1 MVHGKRLP
9 AGWAR
14 AALVLLVSLVAVTLV
29 FPGVLRAE
37 EVTITNVFDSE
48 DIINVLRDI
57 SAQTGI
63 NILAEPSVQGWIT
76 LELMDVPLEQALD
89 MIVAPLGYTW
99 VRVGNYYIVGSADTS
114 NPAYP
119 MFTKTEVVN
128 LRYVNADAA
137 SKLLSDFFKPNV
149 KVDAA
154 ANVIVITGT
163 QQVIDRVKADLAMI
177 DKPSAQVVMEA
188 LVVEVTADA
197 GRSLRSDWRYEGSG
211 GTGDSTLPASGFID
225 FVSGVWSGKLNLAG
239 GLNHVLGA
247 IKYLVDSGK
256 ADIHATPKLMAMD
269 GQTAEIFLGRE
280 KYVTV
285 STSTTETTTT
295 TRLESIKT
303 GISLKFTPRITS
315 TGEIILKVEPEV
327 SDAVEVTNGL
337 PVVNRRKVSTTVMV
351 RDGETLVIGGLQLKS
366 EYESKAKF
374 PVLGDLPVLGLLF
387 TNTRKAEV
395 NTETLIFITPTI
407 IYPGT

>member
-76 LELMDVPLEQALD
+76 LELMDVPLEEALD
-89 MIVAPLGYTW
+89 MIVVPLGYTW
-99 VRVGNYYIVGSADTS
+99 VRVGNYYIVGSADVS

-119 MFTKTEVVN
+119 MFTKTEVVD

-137 SKLLSDFFKPNV
+137 SSLLSDFFKPNV
-149 KVDAA
+149 KVDGA
-154 ANVIVITGT
+154 ANIIVITGT

-188 LVVEVTADA
+188 LVIEVTADA
-197 GRSLRSDWRYEGSG
+197 GRSLRSVKRYMPKCGVYLTDQHLIHSVLSG
-211 GTGDSTLPASGFID
+211 
-225 FVSGVWSGKLNLAG
+225 
-239 GLNHVLGA
+239 
-247 IKYLVDSGK
+247 
-256 ADIHATPKLMAMD
+256 
-269 GQTAEIFLGRE
+269 
-280 KYVTV
+280 
-285 STSTTETTTT
+285 
-295 TRLESIKT
+295 
-303 GISLKFTPRITS
+303 
-315 TGEIILKVEPEV
+315 
-327 SDAVEVTNGL
+327 
-337 PVVNRRKVSTTVMV
+337 
-351 RDGETLVIGGLQLKS
+351 
-366 EYESKAKF
+366 
-374 PVLGDLPVLGLLF
+374 
-387 TNTRKAEV
+387 
-395 NTETLIFITPTI
+395 
-407 IYPGT
+407 

>member
-1 MVHGKRLP
+1 MVHSKRLP

-76 LELMDVPLEQALD
+76 LELMDVPLEEALD
-89 MIVAPLGYTW
+89 MVVVPLGYTW
-99 VRVGNYYIVGSADTS
+99 VRVGSYYIVGSADTS

-119 MFTKTEVVN
+119 MFTKTEVVS

-149 KVDAA
+149 KVDAV

-188 LVVEVTADA
+188 LVIEVTADA

-256 ADIHATPKLMAMD
+256 AEIHATPKLMAMD
-269 GQTAEIFLGRE
+269 GQTAEIFLGQ
-280 KYVTV
+280 
-285 STSTTETTTT
+285 
-295 TRLESIKT
+295 
-303 GISLKFTPRITS
+303 
-315 TGEIILKVEPEV
+315 
-327 SDAVEVTNGL
+327 
-337 PVVNRRKVSTTVMV
+337 
-351 RDGETLVIGGLQLKS
+351 IGR
-366 EYESKAKF
+366 AH
-374 PVLGDLPVLGLLF
+374 V
-387 TNTRKAEV
+387 
-395 NTETLIFITPTI
+395 
-407 IYPGT
+407 